1 MPSTTPPPRWTS
13 WSSENRGL
21 TADLTAGRRL
31 VSRPRL
37 PGWASPWLLLTP
49 ALILLCVLVLLPYA
63 GALLFSVTDGRLI
76 TIGTLPRLVGLSN
89 FEKVISST
97 GPEFGLVVAASA
109 VFTLGTLV
117 GSLGLGTLLGLA
129 VTSLRPK
136 LRGPLLALLLVPW
149 IIAGVVVGYT
159 WKLVYDPQI
168 GLANAM
174 LVPLGV
180 GRVAWLLERWP
191 AIAALVVANVWAAY
205 GVVLLVVSSA
215 LTNVPQSLILA
226 GQVDGAGT
234 LTIIRRIVLPNI
246 RRAFLLAALVAVVSG
261 LNVFDLIFVM
271 TGGGPTYQTETLAL
285 TMYRLTF
292 RRGDIGEGAA
302 VTVMLFCFS
311 LALAIVYVWSWQ
323 REARKW
329 R

>member
-37 PGWASPWLLLTP
+37 PRWAAPWLLLTP

>member
-1 MPSTTPPPRWTS
+1 M
-13 WSSENRGL
+13 
-21 TADLTAGRRL
+21 
-31 VSRPRL
+31 
-37 PGWASPWLLLTP
+37 
-49 ALILLCVLVLLPYA
+49 LLPYA
-63 GALLFSVTDGRLI
+63 GALLYSVTDGQLI
-76 TIGTLPRLVGLSN
+76 TIGTPPRLVGLSN
-89 FEKVISST
+89 FEKVLT
-97 GPEFGLVVAASA
+97 ARDPEFGLVIGASA
-109 VFTLGTLV
+109 VFTAGTLV

-129 VTSLRPK
+129 LSSLRPA

-149 IIAGVVVGYT
+149 VVAGVVVGYT

-174 LVPLGV
+174 LVPLGI

-205 GVVLLVVSSA
+205 GVVLLVISSA
-215 LTNVPQSLILA
+215 LANVPANLILA
-226 GQVDGAGT
+226 GQADGAGT
-234 LTIIRRIVLPNI
+234 VTIIRRIVLPNI
-246 RRAFLLAALVAVVSG
+246 QRAFLLAALVAVISG

-302 VTVMLFCFS
+302 VTVILFCFS
-311 LALAIVYVWSWQ
+311 LALAIGYVLSWQ